1 MNYSYKDIWRINLP
15 VMMSVLIEQLINI
28 TDAIFLGHLGEM
40 ELGASALAGIW
51 YLAIYMLGFGF
62 SQGLQV
68 VIAQRNGE
76 RRYIETGKTFFQGL
90 FFLSGLAVSL
100 CLLSRVFTP
109 FILRTLIS
117 SAEVHAAAVDYLS
130 WRIWGLLFS
139 FPFLAL
145 RAFLVGITR
154 TGALNAAALTAVIVN
169 IPCNWLLIF
178 QWDMGMAGA
187 AIASSL
193 AELCSLT
200 VLSSR
205 VLCDEFRYGYG
216 LRCRLDICLLKHV
229 CGVSVWS
236 MFHSFISVAPWFMF
250 FVAIEHLG
258 ELQLAAANVIR
269 SISTLFFVI
278 VNSLAATTG
287 SLVGNLVGANER
299 GQIFPLCGKVIR
311 LGYFIGLPLIVLALV
326 FRRSVVGIYT
336 DSPAVVQTACLPF
349 VVMLLNYVFALPGY
363 VYMNAVTGTGA
374 TRTAFGIQWMTISAY
389 LLYLWG
395 LSRWDVPLAVYWTVE
410 YLFVLGIGVQSV
422 VYLKCRRC

>member
-90 FFLSGLAVSL
+90 FFLSGLAVLL

-154 TGALNAAALTAVIVN
+154 TGALNAAA
-169 IPCNWLLIF
+169 
-178 QWDMGMAGA
+178 DGM
-187 AIASSL
+187 SSVCRHA
-193 AELCSLT
+193 AELRLRLAGLC
-200 VLSSR
+200 VYECGDGNGGDADGFRHPVDDHFRLSALS
-205 VLCDEFRYGYG
+205 VGIEPLGCAS
-216 LRCRLDICLLKHV
+216 CRLLDSGIPVRAGYRGSVGRLPEMQALLKR
-229 CGVSVWS
+229 
-236 MFHSFISVAPWFMF
+236 
-250 FVAIEHLG
+250 
-258 ELQLAAANVIR
+258 N
-269 SISTLFFVI
+269 
-278 VNSLAATTG
+278 
-287 SLVGNLVGANER
+287 
-299 GQIFPLCGKVIR
+299 
-311 LGYFIGLPLIVLALV
+311 
-326 FRRSVVGIYT
+326 
-336 DSPAVVQTACLPF
+336 
-349 VVMLLNYVFALPGY
+349 
-363 VYMNAVTGTGA
+363 TGA
-374 TRTAFGIQWMTISAY
+374 
-389 LLYLWG
+389 
-395 LSRWDVPLAVYWTVE
+395 
-410 YLFVLGIGVQSV
+410 
-422 VYLKCRRC
+422 K